1 LVNLNFIQLKEFIE
15 AMNHQEYLH
24 KLLGKQ
30 KELEESQTL
39 LLQVQFELNQNFMA
53 PETKKIIKF
62 QREWIFF
69 KKEGITGVLKKLITK
84 IKQNLNQSKSKNG
97 VINNL
102 GKIQKYTVLDT
113 PKKIKFNFP
122 DCPNP
127 QVSLIIPVYNK
138 FIYTFNS
145 LKSLQSQLSNSINF
159 EVIVVDDNSSDE
171 TQEYLSYSSTIQ
183 LIVNEGNLGFI
194 RSCNRGAATAKGEFL
209 CFLNNDTQVLPG
221 WLENLVEVITQDNEV
236 GAVGSKL
243 IYADGRLQE
252 AGGIIW
258 QDASGWNYG
267 RLEHPQ
273 QPEYNYVR
281 QVDYCSGAS
290 LLVRTEIF
298 NKLGGFSEEFLP
310 AYYEDTDL
318 CFAIRQLGYKV
329 IYQPK
334 SQLIHYEGITSGTSL
349 ESGVKSYQK
358 VNRYKFVLKWQEQLQ
373 RHLTP
378 ESENAELAAR
388 RLQGNKTILIID
400 SYVPLHDQ
408 ESGSYRLFNIIQ
420 IFLKLEYFVIF
431 LPDNGVAQEP
441 YTSELQNLGIE
452 VLYCTYQQPSL
463 EDQLIKRLELIDI
476 AWVCRPELC
485 SKYIKII
492 RRNPKISVIYDTV
505 DLHFLRIQ
513 RQQELIPE
521 SNSNPS
527 LPSWQKVRDMELNM
541 ARIANSTV
549 VVTDV
554 EKKILEDFYISNV
567 FVVPNIHHQYQG
579 ELPDFEQRNGLL
591 FIGGYNHT
599 PNVDAVIWM
608 CRKIMPLIWQK
619 QPNIKITLLGSN
631 PPAEVKDLASDRR
644 IEVPGYIQDVEPY
657 FLKSRVF
664 VAPLRYG
671 AGMKG
676 KIGHSLSY
684 GLPTV
689 TTSIGAEGMGLTH
702 ETDVLIADEIKDFV
716 QAVLRVYN
724 NHELWSFLSHNS
736 LKVINEYSPQTVKLV
751 LRQLIESI
759 DSDH

>member
-1 LVNLNFIQLKEFIE
+1 
-15 AMNHQEYLH
+15 MNQEYLH
-24 KLLGKQ
+24 KLLEKQ
-30 KELEESQTL
+30 EELKQSQTL
-39 LLQVQFELNQNFMA
+39 LLQVQFELKYKFMTL
-53 PETKKIIKF
+53 EIKKISKI
-62 QREWIFF
+62 QRAWMIF
-69 KKEGITGVLKKLITK
+69 KEEGIRSFLQKLTNK
-84 IKQNLNQSKSKNG
+84 IKQKLNLSKFGS
-97 VINNL
+97 INNL
-102 GKIQKYTVLDT
+102 EKIKKYTVLDT
-113 PKKIKFNFP
+113 PQKIKFNFP
-122 DCPNP
+122 DCPSP
-127 QVSLIIPVYNK
+127 QVSIIIPVYNK
-138 FIYTFNS
+138 FLYTFNA
-145 LKSLQSQLSNSINF
+145 LKSLQNQLSNSVSF
-159 EVIVVDDNSSDE
+159 EVIVVDDNSTDE
-171 TQEYLSYSSTIQ
+171 TQEYLSYSSNIQ
-183 LIVNEGNLGFI
+183 LIVNEQNLGFI

-209 CFLNNDTQVLPG
+209 CFLNNDTQVLPE
-221 WLENLVEVITQDNEV
+221 WLENLVAVITQDHEV

-243 IYADGRLQE
+243 IYANGRLQE

-267 RLEHPQ
+267 RLEHPD

-290 LLVRTEIF
+290 LLVRAKIF

-329 IYQPK
+329 LYQPK

-349 ESGVKSYQK
+349 ESGIKSYQK
-358 VNRYKFVLKWQEQLQ
+358 ANRYKFLLKWQEQLQ
-373 RHLTP
+373 HHLTS
-378 ESENAELAAR
+378 EAENAELAPR

-408 ESGSYRLFNIIQ
+408 ESGSYRIFNIIQ
-420 IFLKLEYFVIF
+420 IFLNLGYFVIF
-431 LPDNGVAQEP
+431 LPDNGFSQEP
-441 YTSELQNLGIE
+441 YTSELQNLGVE
-452 VLYCTYQQPSL
+452 VLYCTHEQPRL
-463 EDQLIKRLELIDI
+463 ENQLIKRLELIDI

-485 SKYIKII
+485 SKYINLL
-492 RRNPKISVIYDTV
+492 RRNPKTSVIYDTI

-513 RQQELIPE
+513 REQELIPE
-521 SNSNPS
+521 RDSNSS
-527 LPSWQKVRDMELNM
+527 LQSWQELRDIELNM

-554 EKKILEDFYISNV
+554 EKKILEDFHISNV

-591 FIGGYNHT
+591 FIGGYRHT

-608 CRKIMPLIWQK
+608 CKEIMPLIWQK

-631 PPAEVKDLASDRR
+631 PPTKIKNLASDLR

-702 ETDVLIADEIKDFV
+702 DVDVLIANHTEEFA
-716 QAVLRVYN
+716 QAVLYLYN
-724 NHELWSFLSHNS
+724 SSKAWRYVSINAYKTIQRYGTESVKRDLKALLSN
-736 LKVINEYSPQTVKLV
+736 
-751 LRQLIESI
+751 LI
-759 DSDH
+759 

>member
-1 LVNLNFIQLKEFIE
+1 MIPDNN
-15 AMNHQEYLH
+15 
-24 KLLGKQ
+24 
-30 KELEESQTL
+30 
-39 LLQVQFELNQNFMA
+39 
-53 PETKKIIKF
+53 KKINF
-62 QREWIFF
+62 QREWIVF
-69 KKEGITGVLKKLITK
+69 KKEGLRGYLQKVITK
-84 IKQNLNQSKSKNG
+84 IKPNLNKSQYG

-102 GKIQKYTVLDT
+102 ENIQKYTVIDT

-122 DCPNP
+122 NCPNP
-127 QVSLIIPVYNK
+127 QVSVIIPVYNK
-138 FIYTFNS
+138 FTYTFNC
-145 LKSLQSQLSNSINF
+145 LISLQSQLSNSINF
-159 EVIVVDDNSSDE
+159 EIIVVDDNSSDE

-183 LIVNEGNLGFI
+183 LLVNEQNLGFI
-194 RSCNRGAATAKGEFL
+194 RSCNRGAARAKGEFL

-243 IYADGRLQE
+243 IYPDGRLQE

-267 RLEHPQ
+267 RLEHPD

-281 QVDYCSGAS
+281 QVDYCSAAS

-298 NKLGGFSEEFLP
+298 NNLGGFSEEFIP

-334 SQLIHYEGITSGTSL
+334 SQLIHYEGISSGTSL
-349 ESGVKSYQK
+349 ETGVKSYQK
-358 VNRYKFVLKWQEQLQ
+358 VNRYKFLLKWQEQLK

-378 ESENAELAAR
+378 KAENAELAAR

-400 SYVPLHDQ
+400 TYVPLHDQ
-408 ESGSYRLFNIIQ
+408 ESGSYRLYNIIK
-420 IFLKLEYFVIF
+420 IFLTLGYFVIF
-431 LPDNGVAQEP
+431 LPDNGLPQEP
-441 YTSELQNLGIE
+441 YTSEFQNLGIE

-463 EDQLIKRLELIDI
+463 QDQLIKRLELIDI
-476 AWVCRPELC
+476 AWVCRPDLC
-485 SKYIKII
+485 SKYINII
-492 RRNPKISVIYDTV
+492 RINPKISVIYDTV
-505 DLHFLRIQ
+505 DLHFLRLQ
-513 RQQELIPE
+513 RQQELIPPE
-521 SNSNPS
+521 SNNNPS
-527 LPSWQKVRDMELNM
+527 LPSWRKVRDMELNM

-554 EKKILEDFYISNV
+554 EKKILEDFHISNV
-567 FVVPNIHHQYQG
+567 LVVPNIHHQYEG

-608 CRKIMPLIWQK
+608 CKEIMPLIWQE
-619 QPNIKITLLGSN
+619 QPKIKITLLGSN

-644 IEVPGYIQDVEPY
+644 IEVTGYIQDVEPY

-702 ETDVLIADEIKDFV
+702 EVNVLIADEVKDFV
-716 QAVLRVYN
+716 EAVLKVYN
-724 NHELWSFLSHNS
+724 NHQLWSLLSQNS
-736 LKVINEYSPQTVKLV
+736 FKVINEYSPQAMKLI
-751 LRQLIESI
+751 LRQLLESI
-759 DSDH
+759 DSVR

>member
-1 LVNLNFIQLKEFIE
+1 MLVNFHFIQLREFMKF
-15 AMNHQEYLH
+15 MNQEYLQ
-24 KLLGKQ
+24 KLLVKQ
-30 KELEESQTL
+30 EELKQSQTL
-39 LLQVQFELNQNFMA
+39 LLQIQLELKQKFMA
-53 PETKKIIKF
+53 TEIKKISKI
-62 QREWIFF
+62 QRAWMIF
-69 KKEGITGVLKKLITK
+69 KEEGIRSFLRKLTNK
-84 IKQNLNQSKSKNG
+84 IKQSFNLSKYG
-97 VINNL
+97 AINDL
-102 GKIQKYTVLDT
+102 EKIRKYTALDT

-122 DCPNP
+122 DDPSP
-127 QVSLIIPVYNK
+127 QVSIIIPVYNK
-138 FIYTFNS
+138 FLYTFNA
-145 LKSLQSQLSNSINF
+145 LKSLQNQSSNLVSF
-159 EVIVVDDNSSDE
+159 EVIVVDDNSTDE
-171 TQEYLSYSSTIQ
+171 TKEYLSYSSNIQ
-183 LIVNEGNLGFI
+183 LIVNEQNLGFI

-221 WLENLVEVITQDNEV
+221 WLENLVAVITQDHEV

-243 IYADGRLQE
+243 IYANGRLQE

-267 RLEHPQ
+267 RLEHPD

-290 LLVRTEIF
+290 LLVRSEIF

-318 CFAIRQLGYKV
+318 CFAIRELGYKV

-349 ESGVKSYQK
+349 ESGIKSYQK
-358 VNRYKFVLKWQEQLQ
+358 ANRYKFLLKWQDQLQ
-373 RHLTP
+373 HYLTP
-378 ESENAELAAR
+378 EAENAELAAR
-388 RLQGNKTILIID
+388 ILQGNKTILIID

-420 IFLKLEYFVIF
+420 ILINLGYFVIF
-431 LPDNGVAQEP
+431 LPDNGFAQEP
-441 YTSELQNLGIE
+441 YTSELQNLGVE
-452 VLYCTYQQPSL
+452 VLYATHQQPNL
-463 EDQLIKRLELIDI
+463 EDQLIKRLKLIDI
-476 AWVCRPELC
+476 AWICRPELC
-485 SKYIKII
+485 SKYINII
-492 RRNPKISVIYDTV
+492 RRKSKINIIYDTV
-505 DLHFLRIQ
+505 DLHFLRIK
-513 RQQELIPE
+513 REQELIPQ
-521 SNSNPS
+521 SDRNSS
-527 LPSWQKVRDMELNM
+527 LPSWEELRDMELNM

-554 EKKILEDFYISNV
+554 EKKILEDFCISNV

-579 ELPDFEQRNGLL
+579 KLPDFEQRNGLL
-591 FIGGYNHT
+591 FIGGYRHP

-608 CRKIMPLIWQK
+608 CREIMPLIWQK

-631 PPAEVKDLASDRR
+631 PPTKIKNLARDER

-657 FLKSRVF
+657 FMKSRVF

-676 KIGHSLSY
+676 KIGQSLSY

-702 ETDVLIADEIKDFV
+702 DSDVLIADEVKDFV
-716 QAVLRVYN
+716 QFVLMVYN
-724 NHELWSFLSHNS
+724 NYELWSLLSRNS
-736 LKVINEYSPQTVKLV
+736 LKLINQYSPQAMKSV
-751 LRQLIESI
+751 LRQLLEFM
-759 DSDH
+759 DSDN

>member
-1 LVNLNFIQLKEFIE
+1 
-15 AMNHQEYLH
+15 MNQEYLK
-24 KLLGKQ
+24 KLLEKQ
-30 KELEESQTL
+30 EELKHSQTL
-39 LLQVQFELNQNFMA
+39 LLQVQLKLKRKFMA
-53 PETKKIIKF
+53 LEIKKISKIQRAWMIFKEEGTRSFIK
-62 QREWIFF
+62 
-69 KKEGITGVLKKLITK
+69 KITNK
-84 IKQNLNQSKSKNG
+84 IKQSFNLSKYES
-97 VINNL
+97 INDL
-102 GKIQKYTVLDT
+102 GKTKKYTGLDT
-113 PKKIKFNFP
+113 PEKIKFNFP
-122 DCPNP
+122 DSPYP
-127 QVSLIIPVYNK
+127 QVSIIIPVYNK
-138 FIYTFNS
+138 FVYTFNA
-145 LKSLQSQLSNSINF
+145 LKSLQNKSSNLVSF
-159 EVIVVDDNSSDE
+159 EVIVVDDNSTDE
-171 TQEYLSYSSTIQ
+171 TKEYLSYSSNIQ
-183 LIVNEGNLGFI
+183 LIVNEQNLGFI

-221 WLENLVEVITQDNEV
+221 WLENLVAVITQDNEI

-243 IYADGRLQE
+243 IYANGRLQE

-267 RLEHPQ
+267 RLEHPD

-281 QVDYCSGAS
+281 QVDYSSGAS
-290 LLVRTEIF
+290 LLVRSEIF

-318 CFAIRQLGYKV
+318 CFAIRELGYKV

-349 ESGVKSYQK
+349 ESGIKSYQK
-358 VNRYKFVLKWQEQLQ
+358 ANRYKFLLKWQDQLQ
-373 RHLTP
+373 HYLTP
-378 ESENAELAAR
+378 EAENVELAAR

-420 IFLKLEYFVIF
+420 IFINLGYFVIF
-431 LPDNGVAQEP
+431 LPDNGFSQEP
-441 YTSELQNLGIE
+441 YTSELQNLGVE
-452 VLYCTYQQPSL
+452 VLYSTHEQPRL
-463 EDQLIKRLELIDI
+463 EDQLIKRLKLIDI

-485 SKYIKII
+485 SKYINII
-492 RRNPKISVIYDTV
+492 RRKSKINIIYDTV
-505 DLHFLRIQ
+505 DLHFLRIK
-513 RQQELIPE
+513 REQELIPQSE
-521 SNSNPS
+521 RNSS
-527 LPSWQKVRDMELNM
+527 LPSWEELRDMELNM

-579 ELPDFEQRNGLL
+579 KLPDFEQRNGLL
-591 FIGGYNHT
+591 FIGGYKHT

-608 CRKIMPLIWQK
+608 CREIMPLIWQK

-631 PPAEVKDLASDRR
+631 PPTKIKNLARDER
-644 IEVPGYIQDVEPY
+644 IEVPGYIKDVEPY
-657 FLKSRVF
+657 FLNSRVF

-702 ETDVLIADEIKDFV
+702 DFDVLIADEVKDFV
-716 QAVLRVYN
+716 QFVLMVYN
-724 NHELWSFLSHNS
+724 NYELWSLLSRNS
-736 LKVINEYSPQTVKLV
+736 LKLINQYSPQAMKSV
-751 LRQLIESI
+751 LRQLLEFM
-759 DSDH
+759 DSDN

>member
-1 LVNLNFIQLKEFIE
+1 
-15 AMNHQEYLH
+15 MNQEYLH
-24 KLLGKQ
+24 KLLEKQ
-30 KELEESQTL
+30 EELKQSQTL
-39 LLQVQFELNQNFMA
+39 LLQVQFELKYKFMTL
-53 PETKKIIKF
+53 EIKKISKI
-62 QREWIFF
+62 QRAWMIF
-69 KKEGITGVLKKLITK
+69 KEEGIRSFLQKLTNK
-84 IKQNLNQSKSKNG
+84 IKQKLNLSKFGS
-97 VINNL
+97 INNL
-102 GKIQKYTVLDT
+102 EKIKKYTVLDT
-113 PKKIKFNFP
+113 PQKIKFNFP
-122 DCPNP
+122 DCPSP
-127 QVSLIIPVYNK
+127 QVSIIIPVYNK
-138 FIYTFNS
+138 FLYTFNA
-145 LKSLQSQLSNSINF
+145 LKSLQNQLSNSVSF
-159 EVIVVDDNSSDE
+159 EVIVVDDNSTDE
-171 TQEYLSYSSTIQ
+171 TQEYLSYSSNIQ
-183 LIVNEGNLGFI
+183 LIVNEQNLGFI

-209 CFLNNDTQVLPG
+209 CFLNNDTQVLPE
-221 WLENLVEVITQDNEV
+221 WLENLVAVITQDHEV

-243 IYADGRLQE
+243 IYANGRLQE

-267 RLEHPQ
+267 RLEHPD

-290 LLVRTEIF
+290 LLVRAKIF

-329 IYQPK
+329 LYQPK

-349 ESGVKSYQK
+349 ESGIKSYQK
-358 VNRYKFVLKWQEQLQ
+358 ANRYKFLLKWQEQLQ
-373 RHLTP
+373 HHLTS
-378 ESENAELAAR
+378 EAENAELAPR

-408 ESGSYRLFNIIQ
+408 ESGSYRIFNIIQ
-420 IFLKLEYFVIF
+420 IFLNLGYFVIF
-431 LPDNGVAQEP
+431 LPDNGFSQEP
-441 YTSELQNLGIE
+441 YTSELQNLGVE
-452 VLYCTYQQPSL
+452 VLYCTHEQPRL
-463 EDQLIKRLELIDI
+463 ENQLIKRLELIDI

-485 SKYIKII
+485 SKYINLL
-492 RRNPKISVIYDTV
+492 RRNPKTSVIYDTI

-513 RQQELIPE
+513 REQELIPE
-521 SNSNPS
+521 RDSNSS
-527 LPSWQKVRDMELNM
+527 LQSWQELRDIELNM

-554 EKKILEDFYISNV
+554 EKKILEDFHISNV

-591 FIGGYNHT
+591 FIGGYRHT

-608 CRKIMPLIWQK
+608 CKEIMPLIWQK

-631 PPAEVKDLASDRR
+631 PPTKIKNLASDLR

-676 KIGHSLSY
+676 NIGHSLSY

-702 ETDVLIADEIKDFV
+702 DVDVLIANHTEEFA
-716 QAVLRVYN
+716 QAVLYLYN
-724 NHELWSFLSHNS
+724 SSKAWRYVSINAYKTIQRYGTESVKRDLKALLSN
-736 LKVINEYSPQTVKLV
+736 
-751 LRQLIESI
+751 LI
-759 DSDH
+759 